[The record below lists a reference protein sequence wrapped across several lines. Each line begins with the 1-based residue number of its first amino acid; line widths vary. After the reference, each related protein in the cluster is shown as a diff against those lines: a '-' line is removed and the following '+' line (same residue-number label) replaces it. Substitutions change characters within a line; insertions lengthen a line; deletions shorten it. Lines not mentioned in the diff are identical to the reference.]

1 MPPLPPTPSPPPG
14 TTPPPADAGLDTAPP
29 PADVGPDA
37 APPPAGT
44 GSDTPPPGHSPD
56 RARLRAMAHRLLA
69 ASPEA
74 EEAVRATE
82 RILASYGPGPRAR
95 RGPGPVPDPGPPPE
109 TVLARVCLGRLRARE
124 TRRTAPWDPWSS
136 PAPFS
141 PTPAERLVL
150 VLHDDF
156 GVPYEDLAPALER
169 APAAL
174 RQTATRA
181 RAHQPDA
188 LADPTH
194 LTALA

>member
-1 MPPLPPTPSPPPG
+1 MG
-14 TTPPPADAGLDTAPP
+14 TPPVTGSTAP
-29 PADVGPDA
+29 D
-37 APPPAGT
+37 
-44 GSDTPPPGHSPD
+44 H
-56 RARLRAMAHRLLA
+56 ARLRAMAHRLLA
-69 ASPEA
+69 SSPEA

-82 RILASYGPGPRAR
+82 RILSSYGPGPRAR

-124 TRRTAPWDPWSS
+124 TRHTAPWDPWSS

-141 PTPAERLVL
+141 PTPAERLIL

-181 RAHQPDA
+181 RAHHPDA
-188 LADPTH
+188 APT
-194 LTALA
+194 TTSPASTPSPTPPTWRP